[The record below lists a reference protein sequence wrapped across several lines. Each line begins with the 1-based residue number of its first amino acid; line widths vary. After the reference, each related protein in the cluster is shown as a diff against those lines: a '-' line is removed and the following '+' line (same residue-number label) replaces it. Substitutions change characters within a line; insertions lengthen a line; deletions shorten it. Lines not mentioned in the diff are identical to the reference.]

1 MGEPR
6 DAGKYPFSCE
16 IKRPLEQSKYLS
28 ARPAAAA
35 PPPAFFFFLL
45 VAGTAARQVFCHG
58 GRFSQTL
65 NYVVTA
71 QRALPLRTPSF
82 HRPRG
87 GQWRKRSSI
96 CRLLEFSAER
106 SWWEVRGN
114 LCLKPA
120 PRLARGLD
128 RPFFRPLRKP
138 RVWSERVA
146 TRPAPE
152 NVPGSVSASPKP
164 QAGRVRLF

>member
-1 MGEPR
+1 MGQPR

-16 IKRPLEQSKYLS
+16 IKRPLEQSKYPECPS
-28 ARPAAAA
+28 CSRRP
-35 PPPAFFFFLL
+35 PRLFFFF
-45 VAGTAARQVFCHG
+45 AG
-58 GRFSQTL
+58 GRNCSPSSVLSWGAVFPNPQ
-65 NYVVTA
+65 
-71 QRALPLRTPSF
+71 LRGHCSEGSSPPDTQFPSPQGRTVEEMKF
-82 HRPRG
+82 L
-87 GQWRKRSSI
+87 
-96 CRLLEFSAER
+96 RLLEFSAER

-152 NVPGSVSASPKP
+152 NVPGSVSPAPQP
-164 QAGRVRLF
+164 QAGRDRLF